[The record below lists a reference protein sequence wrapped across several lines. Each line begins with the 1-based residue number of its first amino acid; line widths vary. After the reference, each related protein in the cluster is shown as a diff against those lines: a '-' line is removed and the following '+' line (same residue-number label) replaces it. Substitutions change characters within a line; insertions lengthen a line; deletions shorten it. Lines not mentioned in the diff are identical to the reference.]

1 MPFSP
6 ADIPNQPTGFPPAV
20 STEPSPPNPLLAKTP
35 VRRTSSSTGLVN
47 RKTDLRSLK
56 FGTDRRGGGTSG
68 HPYFIKDIP
77 DYLANPYA
85 PFGLA
90 NSGGNFLVRSGFTD
104 RVLEDQIRLGNY
116 FRGPQGAL
124 FISKQNLLAQQNPV
138 IGAKPTRVYTPLSTL
153 AQSAGNPTGLH
164 VVKDGTNLAINDEDK
179 YFRVTQKYNKEAQ
192 LGNTNKNKLLL
203 LYETKI
209 ITPTSTETSE
219 GVDIATDNFIT
230 AIENGDILG
239 SQPFTQANRN
249 MDQATSINSQNTLS
263 YNRSIYG
270 ISPDKG
276 KILEY
281 IGGPNATF
289 GGKSQV
295 RRVFDTNEG
304 FERNKMSNEGE
315 SKYLTFSSNMLK
327 NRAKNRVGKTGSTSF
342 ESSKMTSFTS
352 VLRSET
358 DETGVDSKRKSSLIG
373 TPPNY
378 SKFNRETTYG
388 EGNPGKKNKKRSS
401 YYTKNLKNLSKGE
414 AQNIYEYDKVNAQK
428 LYSST
433 GIGTN
438 VQKDTIKFYIGVMN
452 PNNVKGP
459 LTWVHFRAYM
469 NSFSDTYNAEWQPY
483 KYMGRGNPY
492 YRYSGYERSISM
504 GFEVVVHSRYEQS
517 FVYSKL
523 NYLASTTAPNYS
535 DIGYMRGNIIKL
547 TIGDYINDTF
557 GILTNLSYSIPE
569 DASWDIAKKEGVEG
583 AVQDENSL
591 ELPMRISVSNF
602 DFKPIHNFYDS
613 TVDTLD
619 RVPDQRFI
627 SLGNEG
633 GGYETALAK

>member
-1 MPFSP
+1 MPFNP
-6 ADIPNQPTGFPPAV
+6 ADIPARPIGLPPGISTDPT
-20 STEPSPPNPLLAKTP
+20 PPNPLLAKTP
-35 VRRTSSSTGLVN
+35 VRRTSSSTGLIN

-56 FGTDRRGGGTSG
+56 FGTDRRGGGASG

-77 DYLANPYA
+77 DYLSNSNT

-90 NSGGNFLVRSGFTD
+90 NLGGNFLVRSGFSN
-104 RVLEDQIRLGNY
+104 RILEDQIRLGNY
-116 FRGPQGAL
+116 FGGPQGAL

-138 IGAKPTRVYTPLSTL
+138 TGAKPTRVYTPLSTL

-164 VVKDGTNLAINDEDK
+164 VVKDGTSLAINDEDK
-179 YFRVTQKYNKEAQ
+179 YFRITQKHNREAQ
-192 LGNTNKNKLLL
+192 LGNNNKNKLLL

-219 GVDIATDNFIT
+219 GVNIATDNFVT
-230 AIENGDILG
+230 SLENGDILG
-239 SQPFTQANRN
+239 SQPITQANRN

-289 GGKSQV
+289 GSKSQV
-295 RRVFDTNEG
+295 RRVFDTNKG
-304 FERNKMSNEGE
+304 FELNKTSNESE

-327 NRAKNRVGKTGSTSF
+327 DRAKNRVGKTGSTSF
-342 ESSKMTSFTS
+342 ESSNMVSFTS
-352 VLRSET
+352 VLRSEK
-358 DETGVDSKRKSSLIG
+358 DETGVNSKRKSSLIG
-373 TPPNY
+373 APSNY

-388 EGNPGKKNKKRSS
+388 EGSAGKKNKNKFS
-401 YYTKNLKNLSKGE
+401 YYTTNLKNISKGE

-428 LYSST
+428 LYSSK

-438 VQKDTIKFYIGVMN
+438 VQKDTIKFHIGVMN
-452 PNNVKGP
+452 PNQVTGP
-459 LTWVHFRAYM
+459 LTWIHFRAYI
-469 NSFSDTYNAEWQPY
+469 NSFNDTYGAEWQPY

-492 YRYSGYERSISM
+492 YKYNGYERSISM
-504 GFEVVVHSRYEQS
+504 GFEVAVHSRYEQS

-535 DIGYMRGNIIKL
+535 DMGYMRGNILKL
-547 TIGDYINDTF
+547 TIGDYINDTY
-557 GILTNLSYSIPE
+557 GILTNLAYTIPD
-569 DASWDIAKKEGVEG
+569 DASWDIAKKETVEG
-583 AVQDENSL
+583 ATQDENSL
-591 ELPMRISVSNF
+591 ELPMRISVSSFN
-602 DFKPIHNFYDS
+602 FKPIHNFYDS

-627 SLGNEG
+627 SLGSNG